1 MTIEIADRLIKLR
14 KEHGYSQDD
23 LAEKLNVSRQA
34 ISKWERGEALPDTEN
49 LIELAKLYNISLDEL
64 VGLSEPKKEENDSKN
79 EKKNKNVHAKID
91 NEGFHVTNDENEV
104 HINVSGIHIKDDEDE
119 VHIDS
124 DGVHLKDGDDE
135 IVVDSV
141 PGVEIRG
148 DKFTKKEMFSAIFF
162 GSLMLLATV
171 AYVVTGF
178 LYKEPIGVYG
188 LSFWAIGWLVY
199 LLVFFIESIK
209 ETITSKKLK
218 KLNVSVLVT
227 LIFVLFGM
235 LYGIWHPLWLVFLFI
250 PVYYSIVGPIDKY
263 NKRKRNKDKTVVF
276 TYNDEKND

>member
-1 MTIEIADRLIKLR
+1 MDTKFADRLIKLR

-34 ISKWERGEALPDTEN
+34 ISKRERGEALPDTEN

-64 VGLSEPKKEENDSKN
+64 VGLSEPKKDENDSKN

-91 NEGFHVTNDENEV
+91 NEGFHVTNDESEV

-148 DKFTKKEMFSAIFF
+148 DKFTKKDMFSAIFF

-171 AYVVTGF
+171 AYVVAGF
-178 LYKEPIGVYG
+178 LYKEPIGIYE
-188 LSFWAIGWLVY
+188 LNFWAIGWLVY

-209 ETITSKKLK
+209 ETIISKKLK